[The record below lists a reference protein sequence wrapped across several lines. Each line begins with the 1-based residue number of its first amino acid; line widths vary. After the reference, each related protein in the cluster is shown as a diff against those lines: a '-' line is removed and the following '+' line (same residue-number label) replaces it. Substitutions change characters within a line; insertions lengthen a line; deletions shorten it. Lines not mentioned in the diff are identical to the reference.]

1 MFKLKTNNSA
11 NTEIIKSQYSYPQTN
26 NSANTEIIKGQYSYP
41 QTNN

>member
-1 MFKLKTNNSA
+1 MISVLAA
-11 NTEIIKSQYSYPQTN
+11 NTEIIKGQYSYPQTN